1 MKSTKTTKSMEEYV
15 SNNLAQCLV
24 ITAILSTI
32 VGCSPVGE
40 NVVKKQSLGNEP
52 SFVLQEDGIDAS
64 SLSIESLLDEDTERI
79 ITSYGSTIKENSA
92 TYGFDW
98 RLILAV
104 MKQESQFDPKAKSHR
119 GASGFMQMMP
129 RTRAE
134 IARKLNLKDITQP
147 KNNIRG
153 GIYYMSRLYRL
164 FEGAEESDRIKL
176 TLAAYNAGIRRIYDA
191 QEVAAYFHEDPTRWR
206 SIQDALPLLSKRYYT
221 LHGNVWPEKKPRSG
235 WFGNSTET
243 VAYVEN
249 ILTYYDEYRL
259 MLN

>member
-1 MKSTKTTKSMEEYV
+1 MKSTRTAILTEEHV
-15 SNNLAQCLV
+15 SKNLAAGLV
-24 ITAILSTI
+24 ITALLSTLW
-32 VGCSPVGE
+32 GCSPVGE
-40 NVVKKQSLGNEP
+40 NVVKKQPVDGQP
-52 SFVLQEDGIDAS
+52 AFVLKEGGADAS
-64 SLSIESLLDEDTERI
+64 PRTVESLLDEDTERI
-79 ITSYGSTIKENSA
+79 IASYGSTIKENSA

-164 FEGAEESDRIKL
+164 FDGAEESDRIKL

-206 SIQDALPLLSKRYYT
+206 SIQDALPLLSKRFYT
-221 LHGNVWPEKKPRSG
+221 LHGNVWPEKKPRAG